1 MDIFQIAAIAI
12 IGTILAITVKPYRA
26 EIAVLISV
34 GTGVLILLQII
45 GSVSGIFSEFYSLI
59 AKSGVDLSYFTLI
72 VKIIGIAYVTQ
83 LASEICK
90 DAGQGAVALKV
101 ELAGKALV
109 MLMTMPVLSQFLQ
122 VIIEIL
128 Q

>member
-12 IGTILAITVKPYRA
+12 LGAVLAITVKPYRA
-26 EIAVLISV
+26 EIAVLISI
-34 GTGVLILLQII
+34 GTGVLVLFQII
-45 GSVSGIFSEFYSLI
+45 GSVSGLFGQFHDLI
-59 AKSGVDLSYFTLI
+59 ARTGVDMSYFTLI

-90 DAGQGAVALKV
+90 DAGQGSIGLKV
-101 ELAGKALV
+101 ELAGKVFV
-109 MLMTMPVLSQFLQ
+109 MLMTVPVISQFLQ

>member
-26 EIAVLISV
+26 EIAVLIGV

-45 GSVSGIFSEFYSLI
+45 GSVSGIFNEFYSLI

>member
-1 MDIFQIAAIAI
+1 MQ
-12 IGTILAITVKPYRA
+12 
-26 EIAVLISV
+26 
-34 GTGVLILLQII
+34 
-45 GSVSGIFSEFYSLI
+45 
-59 AKSGVDLSYFTLI
+59 KSGVDLSYFTLI

>member
-1 MDIFQIAAIAI
+1 MDIFQIVAIAI

>member
-59 AKSGVDLSYFTLI
+59 AKKRS
-72 VKIIGIAYVTQ
+72 
-83 LASEICK
+83 
-90 DAGQGAVALKV
+90 
-101 ELAGKALV
+101 
-109 MLMTMPVLSQFLQ
+109 
-122 VIIEIL
+122 
-128 Q
+128 